1 MQDFTVP
8 ALGFYRESH
17 FFFFLFFLFFF
28 MISAWALKAC
38 YPFCGDCLLPDCFG
52 HLHESLIASPARGS
66 KQNRLRARNGRSSGR
81 AISRELHRVPT

>member
-66 KQNRLRARNGRSSGR
+66 NAVSAPGPVQAS
-81 AISRELHRVPT
+81 